1 MFFAPV
7 LIAESEEAKW
17 HSSAETK
24 NPECLL
30 LSGSYH
36 TEYSA
41 GLDHDRFETQ
51 RSKNL
56 Y

>member
-1 MFFAPV
+1 MLSAPV
-7 LIAESEEAKW
+7 LIPESEKAKW
-17 HSSAETK
+17 QSSTETK
-24 NPECLL
+24 NPECVL

-41 GLDHDRFETQ
+41 GLDHDRLESQ